1 MPDYLDPMDSVMPDY
16 LDPRDRSPPGSSV
29 SGILQARIL
38 EWAALPFSRGSSH
51 PQELNPHRVL
61 FFTTEPPVKKPLLC
75 VELFIIFSWQAGKGA
90 FGHIQK
96 CIMGDLIVSV
106 NRRSG
111 TSRWECGI
119 HQKGLSKPL
128 VKGCCLYNI
137 FTSHVRGSVERQTVR
152 AVYLWLGEP
161 YIRYYDKNTLHRIGL
176 EGWIMCTPRQ
186 IVPRKEDVVA
196 FFNPT

>member
-51 PQELNPHRVL
+51 PQELNPYRVL

-96 CIMGDLIVSV
+96 CIMGHLIISV

-111 TSRWECGI
+111 TLRLADA
-119 HQKGLSKPL
+119 K
-128 VKGCCLYNI
+128 Y
-137 FTSHVRGSVERQTVR
+137 
-152 AVYLWLGEP
+152 
-161 YIRYYDKNTLHRIGL
+161 YI
-176 EGWIMCTPRQ
+176 
-186 IVPRKEDVVA
+186 
-196 FFNPT
+196 